1 LAAEVLAEGADGDSD
16 RALGLLELET
26 GPATPK
32 VDVRA
37 AVFRGAEILL
47 VRETEDGLW
56 SVPGGWAD
64 AGEPPSRAAEREVFE
79 ESGFRVRA
87 TKLVA
92 LLDRDRQGHVPP
104 IPYSVYKAF
113 FLCEVVNHEA
123 GATLDSGGAGFFVE
137 DALPPLSLGRV
148 TEAQVRC
155 LFRHHRDPTLPAGF
169 D

>member
-1 LAAEVLAEGADGDSD
+1 MLADGADADPE
-16 RALGLLELET
+16 RAGGLLELES

-37 AVFRGAEILL
+37 AVFGDGGILL

-64 AGEPPSRAAEREVFE
+64 VGEPAGRAAEREVFE
-79 ESGFRVRA
+79 ESGYRVRA
-87 TKLVA
+87 TRLIA
-92 LLDRDRQGHVPP
+92 AYDRDLQGHPP
-104 IPYSVYKAF
+104 IPYHVYKLV
-113 FLCEVVNHEA
+113 FLCEILDHEA
-123 GATLDSGGAGFFVE
+123 GAPLDSGGAGFFPE

-148 TEAQVRC
+148 TPAQIGRFFEH
-155 LFRHHRDPTLPAGF
+155 LRDPALPADF